1 MKIYFEALL
10 VYMRNLGVDR
20 IWTEMTM
27 SGSHVDYWDQEFQA
41 TKNGDYKKIG
51 IPKQFI
57 KLFDTLVEKY
67 GEEIWDGSQNDWGSD
82 FYRVDINVFLSERE
96 IVITSDIE
104 EQTTDGLS
112 HEYDV
117 IEDPSVQ
124 SFLDEN
130 EINDFEVSY
139 SGGGDDGYIED
150 DGYDDEG
157 NQYRLSDDL
166 ENYLYS
172 KLKNSFGG
180 WEINEGSSGK
190 FIINRQTMLI
200 EHEWYEN
207 EWVGSDLRIEIT
219 GKDLD

>member
-1 MKIYFEALL
+1 MKKYFEALL

-27 SGSHVDYWDQEFQA
+27 SGSHVDHWDQEFQA
-41 TKNGDYKKIG
+41 TKNGDYKKISV
-51 IPKQFI
+51 PKQFI

-67 GEEIWDGSQNDWGSD
+67 REEIWDGSQNDWGSD

-104 EQTTDGLS
+104 EQTTDGS
-112 HEYDV
+112 SDEYDV
-117 IEDPSVQ
+117 IEVPSVQ

-130 EINDFEVSY
+130 EIDDFEVSY

-172 KLKNSFGG
+172 KLNNSFGG

-190 FIINRQTMLI
+190 FIINRYTMEI

>member
-27 SGSHVDYWDQEFQA
+27 SGSHVDHWDQEFQA
-41 TKNGDYKKIG
+41 TKNGDYKKISV
-51 IPKQFI
+51 PKQFI

-67 GEEIWDGSQNDWGSD
+67 REEIWDGSQNDWGSD

-104 EQTTDGLS
+104 EQTTDDS
-112 HEYDV
+112 SDEYDV
-117 IEDPSVQ
+117 IEVPSVQ

-130 EINDFEVSY
+130 EIDDFEVSY

-172 KLKNSFGG
+172 KLNNSFGG

-207 EWVGSDLRIEIT
+207 DWVGSDLRIEIT

>member
-1 MKIYFEALL
+1 MKKYFEALL

-20 IWTEMTM
+20 VWTEMTM
-27 SGSHVDYWDQEFQA
+27 DGSRMDHWDEEIQA

-51 IPKQFI
+51 LPKQFI

-67 GEEIWDGSQNDWGSD
+67 GQEIWDGSQNEWDSEY
-82 FYRVDINVFLSERE
+82 YRVDINVSLSERK
-96 IVITSDIE
+96 IIITSDIE
-104 EQTTDGLS
+104 EQTSEGSS

-117 IEDPSVQ
+117 IEVPSVQ

-130 EINDFEVSY
+130 EIDDFEVSY

-166 ENYLYS
+166 ENYLYRQ
-172 KLKNSFGG
+172 LNNSFGG

-190 FIINRQTMLI
+190 FIINRQTMEI

-207 EWVGSDLRIEIT
+207 DWVGSDLRIEIT
-219 GKDLD
+219 EKDLD

>member
-1 MKIYFEALL
+1 MKKYFEALL

-20 IWTEMTM
+20 VWTEMTM
-27 SGSHVDYWDQEFQA
+27 DGSHMDHWDEEIQA

-51 IPKQFI
+51 LPKQFI

-67 GEEIWDGSQNDWGSD
+67 GQEIWDGSQNEWDSEY
-82 FYRVDINVFLSERE
+82 YRVDINVSLSERK
-96 IVITSDIE
+96 IIITSDIQ
-104 EQTTDGLS
+104 EQTSEGSS

-117 IEDPSVQ
+117 IEVPSVQ

-130 EINDFEVSY
+130 EIDDFEVSY

-166 ENYLYS
+166 ENYLYRQ
-172 KLKNSFGG
+172 LNNSFGG

-190 FIINRQTMLI
+190 FIINRQTMEI

-207 EWVGSDLRIEIT
+207 DWVESGLRIEIT
-219 GKDLD
+219 EKDLD

>member
-27 SGSHVDYWDQEFQA
+27 DGSRMDYWDQEFQA

-67 GEEIWDGSQNDWGSD
+67 GGEIWDGSQNEWDSEY
-82 FYRVDINVFLSERE
+82 YRVDINVSLSERK
-96 IVITSDIE
+96 IIITSDIQ
-104 EQTTDGLS
+104 EQTSEGSS

-117 IEDPSVQ
+117 IEVPSVQ

-130 EINDFEVSY
+130 EIDDFEVSY

-172 KLKNSFGG
+172 KLNNSFGG

-190 FIINRQTMLI
+190 FIINRQTMEI

-207 EWVGSDLRIEIT
+207 DWVESGLRIEIT
-219 GKDLD
+219 EKDLD

>member
-1 MKIYFEALL
+1 MKKYFEALL

-27 SGSHVDYWDQEFQA
+27 SGSHVDHWDQEFQA
-41 TKNGDYKKIG
+41 TKNGDYKKISV
-51 IPKQFI
+51 PKQFI

-67 GEEIWDGSQNDWGSD
+67 REEIWDGSQNDWGSD

-104 EQTTDGLS
+104 EQTTDGS
-112 HEYDV
+112 SDEYDV
-117 IEDPSVQ
+117 IEVPSVQ

-130 EINDFEVSY
+130 EIDDFEVSY

-172 KLKNSFGG
+172 KLNNSFGG

-190 FIINRQTMLI
+190 FIINR
-200 EHEWYEN
+200 
-207 EWVGSDLRIEIT
+207 
-219 GKDLD
+219 

>member
-1 MKIYFEALL
+1 MKKYFEALL

-20 IWTEMTM
+20 VWTEMTM
-27 SGSHVDYWDQEFQA
+27 SGSHVDHWDQEFQA

-104 EQTTDGLS
+104 EQTTDGS
-112 HEYDV
+112 SDEYDV
-117 IEDPSVQ
+117 IEVPSVQ

-130 EINDFEVSY
+130 EIDDFEVSY

-172 KLKNSFGG
+172 KLNNSFGG

-190 FIINRQTMLI
+190 FIINRYTMEI

>member
-27 SGSHVDYWDQEFQA
+27 SGSNVDHWDQEFQA
-41 TKNGDYKKIG
+41 TKNGDYRKISMT
-51 IPKQFI
+51 KQFI

-67 GEEIWDGSQNDWGSD
+67 GKEIWDGSQNDWGSD
-82 FYRVDINVFLSERE
+82 YYRVDINVFLSERE

-104 EQTTDGLS
+104 EQTSEGSS

-117 IEDPSVQ
+117 IEVPSVQ

-130 EINDFEVSY
+130 EIDDFEVSY

-166 ENYLYS
+166 ENYLYRQ
-172 KLKNSFGG
+172 LNNSFGG

-190 FIINRQTMLI
+190 FIINRQTMEI

-207 EWVGSDLRIEIT
+207 DWVGSDLRIEIT

>member
-1 MKIYFEALL
+1 MKKYFEALL

-20 IWTEMTM
+20 VWTEMTM
-27 SGSHVDYWDQEFQA
+27 DGSHVDYWDQEFQA

-51 IPKQFI
+51 MPKQFI

-67 GEEIWDGSQNDWGSD
+67 GQEIWDGSQNEWDSEH
-82 FYRVDINVFLSERE
+82 YRVDINVSLSERK
-96 IVITSDIE
+96 IIITSDIE
-104 EQTTDGLS
+104 EQTTDGS
-112 HEYDV
+112 SDEYDV
-117 IEDPSVQ
+117 IEVPSVQ

-130 EINDFEVSY
+130 EIDDFEVSY

-172 KLKNSFGG
+172 KLNNSFGG

-190 FIINRQTMLI
+190 FIINSQTMVI

-207 EWVGSDLRIEIT
+207 DWVGSDLRIEIT

>member
-1 MKIYFEALL
+1 MKKYFEALL

-20 IWTEMTM
+20 VWTEMTM
-27 SGSHVDYWDQEFQA
+27 DGSRMDYWDQEFQA

-104 EQTTDGLS
+104 EQTTDGS
-112 HEYDV
+112 SDEYDV
-117 IEDPSVQ
+117 IEVPSVQ

-130 EINDFEVSY
+130 EIDDFEVSY

-172 KLKNSFGG
+172 KLNNSFGG

-190 FIINRQTMLI
+190 FIINRYTMEI

-219 GKDLD
+219 EKDLD

>member
-1 MKIYFEALL
+1 MKKYFEALL

-27 SGSHVDYWDQEFQA
+27 DGSHMDYWDQEFQA

-51 IPKQFI
+51 LPKQFI

-67 GEEIWDGSQNDWGSD
+67 GQEIWDGSQNEWDSEY
-82 FYRVDINVFLSERE
+82 YRVDINVSLSERK
-96 IVITSDIE
+96 IIITSDIQ
-104 EQTTDGLS
+104 EQTSEGSS

-117 IEDPSVQ
+117 IEVPSVQ

-130 EINDFEVSY
+130 EIDDFEVSY

-166 ENYLYS
+166 ENYLYRQ
-172 KLKNSFGG
+172 LNNSFGG

-190 FIINRQTMLI
+190 FIINRQTMEI

-207 EWVGSDLRIEIT
+207 DWVGSDLRIEIT
-219 GKDLD
+219 EKDLD

>member
-1 MKIYFEALL
+1 MKKYFEALL

-20 IWTEMTM
+20 VWTEMTM
-27 SGSHVDYWDQEFQA
+27 DGSHVDYWDQEFQA

-51 IPKQFI
+51 MPKQFI

-67 GEEIWDGSQNDWGSD
+67 GQEIWDGSQNEWDSEH
-82 FYRVDINVFLSERE
+82 YRVDINVSLSERK
-96 IVITSDIE
+96 IIITSDIE
-104 EQTTDGLS
+104 EQTTDGS
-112 HEYDV
+112 SDEYDV
-117 IEDPSVQ
+117 IEVPSVQ

-130 EINDFEVSY
+130 EIDDFEVSY

-172 KLKNSFGG
+172 KLNNSFGG

-190 FIINRQTMLI
+190 FIINSQTMVI

-207 EWVGSDLRIEIT
+207 DWVGSDLRIEIT
-219 GKDLD
+219 EKDLD

>member
-1 MKIYFEALL
+1 MKKYFEALL

-27 SGSHVDYWDQEFQA
+27 DGSRMDYWDQEFQA

-67 GEEIWDGSQNDWGSD
+67 GGEIWDGSQNEWDSEY
-82 FYRVDINVFLSERE
+82 YRVDINVSLSERK
-96 IVITSDIE
+96 IIITSDIQ
-104 EQTTDGLS
+104 EQTSEGSSD
-112 HEYDV
+112 EYDV

-124 SFLDEN
+124 SFLDDN
-130 EINDFEVSY
+130 EIDNFEVSY

-166 ENYLYS
+166 ENFLYS
-172 KLKNSFGG
+172 KLNNSFGG

-190 FIINRQTMLI
+190 FIINRQTMEI

-207 EWVGSDLRIEIT
+207 DWVGSDLRIEIT
-219 GKDLD
+219 EKDLD

>member
-1 MKIYFEALL
+1 MKKYFEALL

-27 SGSHVDYWDQEFQA
+27 DGSRMDYWDQEFQA

-67 GEEIWDGSQNDWGSD
+67 GGEIWDGSQNEWDSEY
-82 FYRVDINVFLSERE
+82 YRVDINVSLSERK
-96 IVITSDIE
+96 IIITSDIQ
-104 EQTTDGLS
+104 EQTSEGSSD
-112 HEYDV
+112 EYDV

-124 SFLDEN
+124 SFLDDN
-130 EINDFEVSY
+130 EIDNFEVSY

-166 ENYLYS
+166 ENFLYS
-172 KLKNSFGG
+172 KLNNSFGG

-190 FIINRQTMLI
+190 FIINRNTMEI

-207 EWVGSDLRIEIT
+207 DWVESGLIIEIT
-219 GKDLD
+219 EKDLD

>member
-27 SGSHVDYWDQEFQA
+27 DGSRMDYWDQEFQA

-67 GEEIWDGSQNDWGSD
+67 GGEIWDGSQNEWDSEY
-82 FYRVDINVFLSERE
+82 YRVDINVSLSERK
-96 IVITSDIE
+96 IIITSDIQ
-104 EQTTDGLS
+104 EQTSEGSS

-117 IEDPSVQ
+117 IEVPSVQ

-130 EINDFEVSY
+130 EIDDFEVSY

-157 NQYRLSDDL
+157 NKYRLSDDL
-166 ENYLYS
+166 ENFLYS
-172 KLKNSFGG
+172 KLNNSFGG

-190 FIINRQTMLI
+190 FIINRQTMEI

-207 EWVGSDLRIEIT
+207 DWVGSDLRIEIT
-219 GKDLD
+219 EKDLD

>member
-27 SGSHVDYWDQEFQA
+27 DGSRMDYWDEEIQA

-51 IPKQFI
+51 LPKQFI

-67 GEEIWDGSQNDWGSD
+67 GQEIWDGSQNEWDSEY
-82 FYRVDINVFLSERE
+82 YRVDINVSLSERK
-96 IVITSDIE
+96 IIITSDIQ
-104 EQTTDGLS
+104 EQTSEGSS

-117 IEDPSVQ
+117 IEVPSVQ

-130 EINDFEVSY
+130 EIDDFEVSY

-166 ENYLYS
+166 ENYLYRQ
-172 KLKNSFGG
+172 LNNSFGG

-190 FIINRQTMLI
+190 FIINRQTMEI

-207 EWVGSDLRIEIT
+207 DWVESGLRIEIT
-219 GKDLD
+219 EKDLD

>member
-1 MKIYFEALL
+1 MKKYFEALL

-27 SGSHVDYWDQEFQA
+27 SGSHVDHWDQEFQA
-41 TKNGDYKKIG
+41 TKNGDYKKISV
-51 IPKQFI
+51 PKQFI

-67 GEEIWDGSQNDWGSD
+67 REEIWDGSQNDWGSD

-104 EQTTDGLS
+104 EQTTDGS
-112 HEYDV
+112 SDEYDV
-117 IEDPSVQ
+117 IEVPSVQ

-130 EINDFEVSY
+130 EIDDFEVSY

-172 KLKNSFGG
+172 KLNNSFGG

-190 FIINRQTMLI
+190 FIINRQTMEI

-207 EWVGSDLRIEIT
+207 DWVESGLRIEIT
-219 GKDLD
+219 EKDLD

>member
-27 SGSHVDYWDQEFQA
+27 SGSHVDHWDQEFQA
-41 TKNGDYKKIG
+41 TKNGDYKKISV
-51 IPKQFI
+51 PKQFI

-67 GEEIWDGSQNDWGSD
+67 RGEIWDGSQNDWGSD

-104 EQTTDGLS
+104 EQTTDDS
-112 HEYDV
+112 SDEYDV
-117 IEDPSVQ
+117 IEVPSVQ

-130 EINDFEVSY
+130 EIDDFEVSY

-172 KLKNSFGG
+172 KLNNSFGG

-190 FIINRQTMLI
+190 FIINSQTMVI

-207 EWVGSDLRIEIT
+207 DWVGSDLRIEIT
-219 GKDLD
+219 EKDLD

>member
-1 MKIYFEALL
+1 MKKYFEALL

-27 SGSHVDYWDQEFQA
+27 SGSHVDHWDQEFQA
-41 TKNGDYKKIG
+41 TKNGDYKKISV
-51 IPKQFI
+51 PKQFI

-67 GEEIWDGSQNDWGSD
+67 REEIWDGSQNDWGSD

-104 EQTTDGLS
+104 EQTTDGS
-112 HEYDV
+112 SDEYDV
-117 IEDPSVQ
+117 IEVPSVQ

-130 EINDFEVSY
+130 EIDDFEVSY

-172 KLKNSFGG
+172 KLNNSFGG

-190 FIINRQTMLI
+190 FIINRQTMEI

-219 GKDLD
+219 EKDLD

>member
-1 MKIYFEALL
+1 MKKYFEALL

-20 IWTEMTM
+20 VWTEMTM
-27 SGSHVDYWDQEFQA
+27 HGSYVDYWDQEFQA

-67 GEEIWDGSQNDWGSD
+67 GGEIWDGSQNEWDSEY
-82 FYRVDINVFLSERE
+82 YRVDINVSLSERK
-96 IVITSDIE
+96 IIITSDIQ
-104 EQTTDGLS
+104 EQTSEGSSD
-112 HEYDV
+112 EYDV

-124 SFLDEN
+124 SFLDDN
-130 EINDFEVSY
+130 EIDNFEVSY

-166 ENYLYS
+166 ENFLYS
-172 KLKNSFGG
+172 KLNNSFGG

-190 FIINRQTMLI
+190 FIINRNTMEI

-207 EWVGSDLRIEIT
+207 DWVESGLRIEIT
-219 GKDLD
+219 EKDLD

>member
-1 MKIYFEALL
+1 MKKYFEALL

-27 SGSHVDYWDQEFQA
+27 SGSHVDHWDQEFQA
-41 TKNGDYKKIG
+41 TKNGDYKKISV
-51 IPKQFI
+51 PKQFI

-67 GEEIWDGSQNDWGSD
+67 REEIWDGSQNDWGSD

-104 EQTTDGLS
+104 EQTTDGS
-112 HEYDV
+112 SDEYDV
-117 IEDPSVQ
+117 IEVPSVQ

-130 EINDFEVSY
+130 EIDDFEVSY

-172 KLKNSFGG
+172 KLNNSFGG

-190 FIINRQTMLI
+190 FIINRYTMEI

-207 EWVGSDLRIEIT
+207 DWVGSDLRIEIT
-219 GKDLD
+219 EKDLD

>member
-1 MKIYFEALL
+1 MKKYFEALL

-27 SGSHVDYWDQEFQA
+27 DGSHMDYWDQEFQA

-67 GEEIWDGSQNDWGSD
+67 SEEIWDGSQNDWGSD

-104 EQTTDGLS
+104 EQTTDGS
-112 HEYDV
+112 SDEYDV
-117 IEDPSVQ
+117 IEVPSVQ

-130 EINDFEVSY
+130 EIDDFEVSY

-166 ENYLYS
+166 ENFLYS
-172 KLKNSFGG
+172 KLNNSFGG

-190 FIINRQTMLI
+190 FIINRQTMEI

-207 EWVGSDLRIEIT
+207 DWVESGLRIEIT
-219 GKDLD
+219 EKDLD

>member
-1 MKIYFEALL
+1 MKKYFEALL

-27 SGSHVDYWDQEFQA
+27 SGSHVDHWDQEFQA
-41 TKNGDYKKIG
+41 TKNGDYKKISV
-51 IPKQFI
+51 PKQFI

-67 GEEIWDGSQNDWGSD
+67 REEIWDGSQNDWGSD

-104 EQTTDGLS
+104 EQTTDGS
-112 HEYDV
+112 SDEYDV
-117 IEDPSVQ
+117 IEVPSVQ

-130 EINDFEVSY
+130 EIDDFEVSY

-166 ENYLYS
+166 ENYLYRQ
-172 KLKNSFGG
+172 LNNSFGG

-190 FIINRQTMLI
+190 FIINRQTMEI

-207 EWVGSDLRIEIT
+207 DWVGSDLRIEIT
-219 GKDLD
+219 EKDLD

>member
-1 MKIYFEALL
+1 MKKYFEALL

-27 SGSHVDYWDQEFQA
+27 DGSHMDYWDQEFQA

-67 GEEIWDGSQNDWGSD
+67 GGEIWDGSQNEWDSEY
-82 FYRVDINVFLSERE
+82 YRVDINVSLSERK
-96 IVITSDIE
+96 IIITSDIQ
-104 EQTTDGLS
+104 EQTSEGSS

-117 IEDPSVQ
+117 IEVPSVQ

-130 EINDFEVSY
+130 EIDDFEVSY

-172 KLKNSFGG
+172 KLNNSFGG

-190 FIINRQTMLI
+190 FIINRQTMEI

-207 EWVGSDLRIEIT
+207 DWVESGLRIEIT
-219 GKDLD
+219 EKDLD

>member
-1 MKIYFEALL
+1 MKKYFEALL

-20 IWTEMTM
+20 VWTEMTM
-27 SGSHVDYWDQEFQA
+27 SGSHMDHWDQEFQA

-67 GEEIWDGSQNDWGSD
+67 REEIWDGSQNDWGSD

-104 EQTTDGLS
+104 EQTTDGS
-112 HEYDV
+112 SDEYDV
-117 IEDPSVQ
+117 IEVPSVQ

-130 EINDFEVSY
+130 EIDDFEVSY

-172 KLKNSFGG
+172 KLNNSFGG

-190 FIINRQTMLI
+190 FIINRYTMEI

-207 EWVGSDLRIEIT
+207 DWVGSDLRIEIT

>member
-27 SGSHVDYWDQEFQA
+27 DGSHMDYWDQEFQA

-67 GEEIWDGSQNDWGSD
+67 GGEIWDGSQNEWDSEY
-82 FYRVDINVFLSERE
+82 YRVDINVSLSERK
-96 IVITSDIE
+96 IIITSDIQ
-104 EQTTDGLS
+104 EQTSEGSS

-117 IEDPSVQ
+117 IEVPSVQ

-130 EINDFEVSY
+130 EIDDFEVSY

-172 KLKNSFGG
+172 KLNNSFGG

-190 FIINRQTMLI
+190 FIINRQTMEI

-207 EWVGSDLRIEIT
+207 DWVGSDLRIEIT
-219 GKDLD
+219 EKDLD